1 MAQASEPTVV
11 PVPYVVAVTLNV
23 SASAA
28 AGTKLINTSAV
39 VAALQP
45 PQDRVARRKS
55 LGTELAGK
63 LFRKRPNIVITVSP
77 QEILVR
83 RSFLREPRKNWFVN
97 AYREDEP
104 TNRMA
109 VLPLKMHGLIRTPQ
123 PQASGNPHQRR
134 LGDKVLRW

>member
-45 PQDRVARRKS
+45 PPDRVARRKS

-109 VLPLKMHGLIRTPQ
+109 VLPLGMYGLVRTPK
-123 PQASGNPHQRR
+123 PHGTAAGSESR
-134 LGDKVLRW
+134 